1 MKRNLLIFCVLS
13 VFILAISSCFHK
25 QQSKMIPASHVKL
38 SGEHKGLLEVAADSV
53 KIMLVESIKN
63 GYEVRAIIPIRNTVA
78 WSDITGGSDEYK
90 AVLDARM
97 SNINVYFT
105 DEYGSD
111 IKELFNNL
119 DVDHDI
125 IESVIRSEQPTTE
138 DLLVKDK
145 NAIWGDKSYRFKK
158 QTFDKVDGIVIS
170 QINVTKGKGK
180 DFDETMDRIE
190 RVLNVVEKISVIGI

>member
-1 MKRNLLIFCVLS
+1 
-13 VFILAISSCFHK
+13 
-25 QQSKMIPASHVKL
+25 MIPASHVKL